1 MVGGTASLT
10 VCPFL
15 VTLRIISEGISGQEA
30 RGRNGWARACRH
42 ARRCIAAVRG
52 LRSTR
57 WRRARGRGVGIEPG
71 GRGAAV
77 PRTDPASV
85 GHRLAPANP
94 APHAAAHADPDTEAD
109 ADAHATTDTEADADA
124 HATTDSAADAHA
136 KPIINANPAAH
147 PLPIGVTNPGAD
159 RNAVT
164 DAGPSTNAN
173 RQRHGSAASATSGA
187 TAECSRAGHRRF
199 TDYRRGADRISSGS
213 GDRADPAA
221 SAVCRRHRYLRR
233 FAELLPA
240 VDGCGHGDPGAADA
254 DPTGDRFDTALTT
267 T

>member
-1 MVGGTASLT
+1 MVGGTAGLT

-15 VTLRIISEGISGQEA
+15 VTLRIISEGISRQEA
-30 RGRNGWARACRH
+30 RGRNGWAPACRH
-42 ARRCIAAVRG
+42 ARRCIAAVCR
-52 LRSTR
+52 LRSTW

-94 APHAAAHADPDTEAD
+94 APHAAAHADPHSEAD
-109 ADAHATTDTEADADA
+109 ADAHATTDTTAN
-124 HATTDSAADAHA
+124 TSA
-136 KPIINANPAAH
+136 KPITNANAAAD
-147 PLPIGVTNPGAD
+147 PLPIGVTNPVAD

-187 TAECSRAGHRRF
+187 TAECSRAGHRSS
-199 TDYRRGADRISSGS
+199 TYYSRGADRISSGS
-213 GDRADPAA
+213 GDRADPAG
-221 SAVCRRHRYLRR
+221 SAYCRRHRYLRR

-240 VDGCGHGDPGAADA
+240 VNGRGHGDPGTADA
-254 DPTGDRFDTALTT
+254 DPTGDRLDAALTT